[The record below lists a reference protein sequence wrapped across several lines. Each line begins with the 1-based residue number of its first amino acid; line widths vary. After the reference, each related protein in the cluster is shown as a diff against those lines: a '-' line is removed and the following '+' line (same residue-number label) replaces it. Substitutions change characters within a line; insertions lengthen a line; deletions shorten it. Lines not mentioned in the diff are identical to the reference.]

1 MKLTNIIT
9 SIFGDKRERQ
19 LKRLLPLV
27 DEINQHFEHYR
38 KTLSDSDIPKLTE
51 EFRQRLDAGEALDDL
66 LPEAFALVKDACRRL
81 LDKKWDVVGMPT
93 VWDMV
98 PYDVQL
104 IGGMVLHEGKITEM
118 ATGEGKTLV
127 ATMPLYLNALT
138 GKGAHLV
145 TVNDYLAQRDSEW
158 MGGIFDYLGI
168 TVGCILNDMTPDT
181 RRMVYKCD
189 ITYGTNNEFGFDY
202 LRDNMATHIDDIVQR
217 GHNYAIV
224 DEVDSVLID
233 EARTPL
239 IISGPVRK
247 STQLYDKLKP
257 SVDALVK
264 AQRQRVNQLVARAE
278 ELINVDEEDIDYEAG
293 ELILK
298 SYRAYPKHKRL
309 TKMLSETGTKN
320 MMRKVENDYLRE
332 KKLHELDEE
341 LLYVIDEK
349 QHSIDLTEEG
359 RELLARYEGGDP
371 DLFLLPDLA
380 DENHRIDQDESLSDD
395 ERVKA
400 KDELQLLFAERN
412 EKIHNIGQLLRAY
425 SLYEK
430 NIEYVVQEGKVLI
443 VDEFTGRLMP
453 GRRYSDGLHQA
464 IEAKE
469 NVKIERETQTVAT
482 ITLQNYFR
490 LYDKLAGMTGTAE
503 TEETEFW
510 DIYKLEVMVIPT
522 NDKVRRADQE
532 DVIFKT
538 RREKYKAIID
548 EIKELNEDNLPVLV
562 GTTSVEVSETL
573 ARMLKRQGIKHNV
586 LNAKHH
592 KNEAEIIKYAGQ
604 PGSVTIATNMAG
616 RGTDIKL
623 GEGVVRHGTPYC
635 QTSAVDRKEKATG
648 GLQIIGTERHE
659 SRRIDRQLR
668 GRAGRQGDPGASMFY
683 LSLEDDLMRLFGS
696 ERIAGIMDRLG
707 TREGDVIMHPL
718 ITKSIERAQK
728 RVEAF
733 HFGIRKHLLE
743 YDDVMNQQ
751 REVVY
756 NRRHAILFDENI
768 HRMVEELSNEYI
780 DSLLEMNT
788 DAGNTPDHWNL
799 DELKVKLN
807 RNLQIS
813 IPPREEWERLSKPD
827 DWFEY
832 LLDRTLEAYDRRRE
846 LYGIERFDAFVRWV
860 ILRVVDEKWKDHLY
874 DMDQLKEGV
883 GLRAYGQ
890 KNPLIEYKREGFE
903 MFSAMLDAT
912 AEESLRIIFNSVI
925 HDSQE
930 RRIKQTSNLSFVHET
945 ASGLAL
951 ADGADSENAKASGG
965 GSVKKSPV
973 RVDKLPG
980 RNDPCPCGSGKKYK
994 KCCGQ

>member
-1 MKLTNIIT
+1 MKLTNLIT

-19 LKRLLPLV
+19 LRRLYPLV
-27 DEINQHFEHYR
+27 DEINRHFEHYR
-38 KTLSDSDIPKLTE
+38 KALSDSDIPKLTE
-51 EFRQRLDAGEALDDL
+51 EFRQRLDSEEALDDL

-81 LDKKWDVVGMPT
+81 LDKKWDVVGMPM

-104 IGGMVLHEGKITEM
+104 IGGIVLHEGKITEM

-158 MGGIFDYLGI
+158 MGGVFDFLGM
-168 TVGCILNDMTPDT
+168 TVGCILNDMTPDA

-224 DEVDSVLID
+224 DEVESVLID
-233 EARTPL
+233 EASTPL
-239 IISGPVRK
+239 MISGPVRK

-264 AQRQRVNQLVARAE
+264 AQRQMVNQLVARAD
-278 ELINVDEEDIDYEAG
+278 ELINAEEEDIDYEAG

-320 MMRKVENDYLRE
+320 MMRKVENDYLRD
-332 KKLHELDEE
+332 KKLNELDEE
-341 LLYVIDEK
+341 LLYVINEK
-349 QHSIDLTEEG
+349 QHSIDLTEDG

-400 KDELQLLFAERN
+400 KDELQVIFAERN

-430 NIEYVVQEGKVLI
+430 DIEYVVQEGKVLI

-490 LYDKLAGMTGTAE
+490 LYEKLAGMTGTAE

-538 RREKYKAIID
+538 RREKYKAIIE

-623 GEGVVRHGTPYC
+623 GEGVVRHGAP
-635 QTSAVDRKEKATG
+635 TSVGDKEKATG

-696 ERIAGIMDRLG
+696 ERIAGVMDRLG
-707 TREGDVIMHPL
+707 TGEGDMIMHPL

-756 NRRHAILFDENI
+756 NRRHAVLFDEDI
-768 HRMVEELSNEYI
+768 HKMVEELSDDYI
-780 DSLLEMNT
+780 DSLIEMNT

-813 IPPREEWERLSKPD
+813 TPPRDKWAELPKPD
-827 DWFEY
+827 DWYEY
-832 LLDRTLEAYDRRRE
+832 LLERTIEAYDRRRE

-903 MFSAMLDAT
+903 MFSAMLNTT

-930 RRIKQTSNLSFVHET
+930 KQVERASGLSFVHDT
-945 ASGLAL
+945 ASRPAL
-951 ADGADSENAKASGG
+951 SDVADSEDTNAAGG
-965 GSVKKSPV
+965 GRSARKSPV
-973 RVDKLPG
+973 KVDKLPG

-994 KCCGQ
+994 KCCGR